1 LLLKRNISLATL
13 ILLVLACN
21 PTKEKWLNKKFHS
34 LTGHY
39 NVYFNGEQK
48 LLDAIK
54 QIEISHADDYTQT
67 LDIIQ
72 TGTPEAAKSAG
83 NILDEALKKFS
94 TTIQLHQVGNY
105 TDDAYFAIAKTR
117 YYKQDYYTAIE
128 TFQFIL
134 GKYKNGP
141 FTNASTCW
149 IAKCY
154 LGLNKVQEAEAIIGQ
169 LLPVKNFQKK
179 DIGFIYANAA
189 DINLRTNKPGKAIE
203 HLTLA
208 LKGNLTKDQK
218 IRYHYILGQLNFEQK
233 KNPQATYHFNKVIK
247 FVPPYDY
254 AFNATLALLKLYDLK
269 DPKSVAKVKHSL
281 RKMARDEKN
290 LDYYDQIWFE
300 MGKINM
306 AINKGEEAI
315 LNFKKAANL
324 STKNRNQKGLAFH
337 EIAKIY
343 FNKKDYKNSQAY
355 YDSTVLTLDP
365 KFKDYKEIK
374 NTKTTLG
381 DLIGNLVA
389 YETQDSL
396 QKLALLSN
404 DELGRRIDSWI
415 AAFNKKKL
423 IEEKEAKK
431 RAKVQASVAGNA
443 GNFLPPA
450 PAVGSGNG
458 EWYFYN
464 SSLLSSGAAEF
475 FSNKKWGQRKN
486 EDYWRIAAKEKTQEM
501 ADTSGAA
508 AQKPGNISE
517 EKKET
522 KPEEGKTE
530 SRESISLT
538 GNKEKDAWVKNVP
551 FTASFL
557 EKSNAKMLD
566 ALHNLN
572 VMYLDNLH
580 NPEESIN
587 YGEKIQTK
595 FPFSEY
601 EDATFYYLFKAYSD
615 IKNNQ
620 KAENNKQ
627 KLISQFPNSNYALL
641 AQNKKPIN
649 TELES
654 NKQLKEAYVAMYE
667 AYKNGDC
674 KSVIEKKQFLDKNW
688 PQNGLKSKYDLLEA
702 LCIGKTMDRI
712 AFEKALINVT
722 ALHKGTEAGATAE
735 DYLNAIKKE
744 AKKAALIGKDTNATL
759 QFDIET
765 ETSFYYVLAVK
776 NTDID
781 VNEFN
786 LQINSYNDAYMSDNG
801 LRVNAYMSNEGFQL
815 FVVREFVNFKQ
826 ANDYLNGL
834 KLTDFKGKKLKLKE
848 PHIEYVI
855 SGINFK
861 KVLKDKKVA
870 EFEAF
875 YIKQLQQT
883 QQIK

>member
-1 LLLKRNISLATL
+1 MF
-13 ILLVLACN
+13 ACS

-54 QIEISHADDYTQT
+54 QIEVSHLDDYTQNI
-67 LDIIQ
+67 DVIQ
-72 TGTPEAAKSAG
+72 TGTPEAAKSAA

-94 TTIQLHQVGNY
+94 TTIQMHQVGSY

-154 LGLNKVQEAEAIIGQ
+154 LGLNKVQEAEAIMGQ
-169 LLPVKNFQKK
+169 LLLVKNYHKK

-189 DINLRTNKPGKAIE
+189 DIDLKTNKPGKAIE

-269 DPKSVAKVKHSL
+269 DPKSAAKVKRSL

-306 AINKGEEAI
+306 AINKEEEAI

-381 DLIGNLVA
+381 DLINNLVA

-396 QKLALLSN
+396 QKLALLSK

-415 AAFNKKKL
+415 AAFTKKKL
-423 IEEKEAKK
+423 QEEKEAKK

-443 GNFLPPA
+443 SNFLPAA
-450 PAVGSGNG
+450 PAVGSGTG

-464 SSLLSSGAAEF
+464 SSLMSSGAAEF

-486 EDYWRIAAKEKTQEM
+486 EDYWRIAAKEKNQEV
-501 ADTSGAA
+501 ADTSGSTV
-508 AQKPGNISE
+508 QKNTNTPE
-517 EKKET
+517 DKKET
-522 KPEEGKTE
+522 KKEDGTSENTE
-530 SRESISLT
+530 TINIT

-551 FTASFL
+551 FTSASL

-572 VMYLDNLH
+572 VMYYDNLH

-615 IKNNQ
+615 LKNNL

-627 KLISQFPNSNYALL
+627 KLISQFPTSNYALL
-641 AQNKKPIN
+641 AQNKKPVN
-649 TELES
+649 AEAEN
-654 NKQLKEAYVAMYE
+654 NKQLKEAYVSIYE
-667 AYKNGDC
+667 SFKNGDC
-674 KSVIEKKQFLDKNW
+674 KTVIEKKQFLDKNW
-688 PQNGLKSKYDLLEA
+688 PQNGLKPKYDLLEA
-702 LCIGKTMDRI
+702 LCIGKTQDRT
-712 AFEKALINVT
+712 AFEKALSNIV
-722 ALHKGTEAGATAE
+722 ALHKGTEAGNTAE
-735 DYLNAIKKE
+735 EYLTALKKE
-744 AKKAALIGKDTNATL
+744 AKKAAFIGKDTNSEL

-765 ETSFYYVLAVK
+765 ETSFYYVLAIK
-776 NTDID
+776 NTGID
-781 VNEFN
+781 VNEMN
-786 LQINSYNDAYMSDNG
+786 LQINAYNESYMADNG

-815 FVVREFVNFKQ
+815 FVVREFANFKQ

-834 KLTDFKGKKLKLKE
+834 KLTDFKNKKLNLKD
-848 PHIEYVI
+848 PYIEYVI

-870 EFEAF
+870 EFESF
-875 YIKQLQQT
+875 FKKQLQQT